1 MRVGVRSARGAVSAI
16 MGRSL
21 RGPAERGSQ
30 KTIHGKKKPINGW
43 RPPVGQQI
51 SSLSVWEKGLGIL
64 RQQDEG
70 SPPAIRA
77 SDLPPP
83 ATVARLVDGASPPSA
98 TPAVRGLKH
107 KDAMQGG
114 FK

>member
-1 MRVGVRSARGAVSAI
+1 

-77 SDLPPP
+77 GDLPPP
-83 ATVARLVDGASPPSA
+83 PP
-98 TPAVRGLKH
+98 PLLG
-107 KDAMQGG
+107 
-114 FK
+114 